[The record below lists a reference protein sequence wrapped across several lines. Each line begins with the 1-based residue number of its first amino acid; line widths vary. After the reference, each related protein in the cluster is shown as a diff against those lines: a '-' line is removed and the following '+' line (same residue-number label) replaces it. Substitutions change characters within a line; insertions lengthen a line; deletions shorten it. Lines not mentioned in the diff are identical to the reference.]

1 MKAKVYQKGLVLAGL
16 KAPAEPQEGV
26 PVRRLAEQGEQAVH
40 LPIKVPAE
48 QAVNLR
54 IKEQEV
60 RELLPHLT
68 REQTE
73 GHPQVLHQ
81 GKEKQ
86 EKQEKQE
93 EGGVPLMVLRSH
105 RERVEEADQ

>member
-16 KAPAEPQEGV
+16 KAPAEPQERV
-26 PVRRLAEQGEQAVH
+26 PVRRLAEQGELAVH

-60 RELLPHLT
+60 REVLHHLT

-73 GHPQVLHQ
+73 GRPQALHQ
-81 GKEKQ
+81 GKE
-86 EKQEKQE
+86 EPVV
-93 EGGVPLMVLRSH
+93 GGVLLMVLRSH
-105 RERVEEADQ
+105 RKRVEEADQ